1 MAINVNDSN
10 IDEGGIGDERTSAG
24 LFHSLSSFVGTLVS
38 VAHTR
43 LQLLTTELQ
52 EEVQRA
58 AQLLVWAFISLFAAM
73 MALFLG
79 ALTVIFV
86 FWDTHRLL
94 AALLMTGVLLGIAIA
109 AALVLQSKLK
119 SRPAMLDE
127 TLAELAKD
135 RERLRQR
142 L

>member
-1 MAINVNDSN
+1 MAVN
-10 IDEGGIGDERTSAG
+10 IDEQTTESAG
-24 LFHSLSSFVGTLVS
+24 LTGGLFQSLSGFVGTFVT

-58 AQLLVWAFISLFAAM
+58 AQLLVWAFVALFAAM

-86 FWDTHRLL
+86 FWDTHRLA
-94 AALLMTGVLLGIAIA
+94 AALAMTAVLLLIAVA
-109 AALVLQSKLK
+109 AALVLQAKLK
-119 SRPAMLDE
+119 AKPPMLDN

-135 RERLRQR
+135 RDQLRKH

>member
-1 MAINVNDSN
+1 MAINANESDL
-10 IDEGGIGDERTSAG
+10 DEAPNSASG
-24 LFHSLSSFVGTLVS
+24 LLHSLSNFVGTLLG

-73 MALFLG
+73 LALFLG
-79 ALTVIFV
+79 ALTIIFV
-86 FWDTHRLL
+86 FWDTHRVL
-94 AALLMTGVLLGIAIA
+94 AALLMTGVLLAIAVA
-109 AALVLQSKLK
+109 AALVLRSQLK
-119 SRPAMLDE
+119 TRPPVLNA

-135 RERLRQR
+135 RDHLRKS

>member
-1 MAINVNDSN
+1 MAIET
-10 IDEGGIGDERTSAG
+10 DESGGTSGLTGG
-24 LFHSLSSFVGTLVS
+24 LFQSLSNFVGTFVT

-43 LQLLTTELQ
+43 LQLFTTELQ

-58 AQLLVWAFISLFAAM
+58 AQLLVWAFIALFAAM
-73 MALFLG
+73 LALFLG

-94 AALLMTGVLLGIAIA
+94 ASLLMTGVLLAIA
-109 AALVLQSKLK
+109 VAAGLVLRAKIK
-119 SRPAMLDE
+119 VKPPMLDN

-135 RERLRQR
+135 RDQLRKH

>member
-1 MAINVNDSN
+1 MAIERHEHPPTTNDA
-10 IDEGGIGDERTSAG
+10 GMTSG
-24 LFHSLSSFVGTLVS
+24 LFDSVRRLLGTLVGI
-38 VAHTR
+38 AHTR

-58 AQLLVWAFISLFAAM
+58 AHLLLWAFVALFAAM
-73 MALFLG
+73 MALFLT

-86 FWDTHRLL
+86 FWDTHRIV
-94 AALLMTGVLLGIAIA
+94 AALAVIAAFLAIAIA
-109 AALVLQSKLK
+109 SVLVLQAKLK
-119 SRPAMLDE
+119 SKPPLLHD

-135 RERLRQR
+135 RDRLRHR